1 MKVGIISDSHDHHAN
16 ILKAV
21 DIFNEHEVGYILH
34 AGDIISPF
42 AARAFSEVKGAKF
55 IAVFGN
61 NDGEKRM
68 LAETIIKFAGAIC
81 EPPYIGRIEGK
92 RVFMTHSP
100 QMLEQAAGGE
110 YDLVVYGHTHK
121 QDIRLA
127 GGTLVGNP
135 GEATDWITGKSGVLI
150 LELDDMSYKE
160 VIIDCRQRW
169 SR

>member
-21 DIFNEHEVGYILH
+21 DIFNRHKVGFILH

-42 AARAFSEVKGAKF
+42 AARAFGEVKGAKF

-68 LAETIIKFAGAIC
+68 LAETITKFGGEIY
-81 EPPYIGRIEGK
+81 EPPYTGRIEGK
-92 RVFMTHSP
+92 RVFMTHKP
-100 QMLEQAAGGE
+100 QLLEQAAGGE
-110 YDLVVYGHTHK
+110 YDLVVYGHTHT

-127 GGTLVGNP
+127 GGTLIVNP
-135 GEATDWITGKSGVLI
+135 GETTDWLADKSGVLI
-150 LELDDMSYKE
+150 LELDDMNCEE
-160 VIIDCRQRW
+160 VIIGRRQR
-169 SR
+169 